1 MGELTACVVQHCLL
15 ARWCSVRLRRC
26 RRAALTKAARGR
38 VPWHFASRWCRV
50 PSRSIATPSVG
61 TARCVHAA
69 PCSLYFVTLKLIVV
83 RGRRAQARRG
93 CSAMPRTGGSCISRF
108 FFGRVA
114 SHCGRP
120 QRVANTRIPPRLPS
134 LPPSCPPCSVVPSR
148 TFLSRSTVVPFVCG
162 NRRVGVCPVGVA

>member
-1 MGELTACVVQHCLL
+1 MDELTAYVVQHCLL

-26 RRAALTKAARGR
+26 RRAALTGAARGR
-38 VPWHFASRWCRV
+38 VPWHFASLWCRV
-50 PSRSIATPSVG
+50 PSRSIATPSFG
-61 TARCVHAA
+61 TARCVRAA
-69 PCSLYFVTLKLIVV
+69 PCSLYFLTLKLIVV

-108 FFGRVA
+108 FFGEGGQPLRA
-114 SHCGRP
+114 L
-120 QRVANTRIPPRLPS
+120 RIHVTLHVCPPS
-134 LPPSCPPCSVVPSR
+134 PSCPPCSVVPSR